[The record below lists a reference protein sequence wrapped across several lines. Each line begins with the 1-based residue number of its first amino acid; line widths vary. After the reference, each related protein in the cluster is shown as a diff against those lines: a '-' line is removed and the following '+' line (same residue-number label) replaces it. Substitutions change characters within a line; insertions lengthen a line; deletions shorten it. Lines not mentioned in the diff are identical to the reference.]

1 MTGRAAIHA
10 LFALFAW
17 LAMAA
22 PAAAQQVDF
31 AEVVARIEAGAEA
44 ALAAYDPA
52 EGADTSDAFSDLY
65 FDVFEA
71 SGMETAIGAASPGR
85 KTELEARFGT
95 VIGLA
100 GKGAPAAEVTAAW
113 TSLRDLLRQT
123 AEEQA
128 ATAGGTL
135 AAFVQAFLILLR
147 EGFEAMLVVGALIA
161 YLRRLGAADRLNV
174 VYGGVGIALV
184 ASAAAAWV
192 MSEVIKLS
200 GQGQEAVEGV
210 TMLIAAAVLVWVSH
224 WLFAKREAAK
234 WQGYVKAQIERAV
247 SNGQAF
253 SLGFAAFLAVF
264 REGAETVL
272 FYQALLAGAP
282 GEEMAILG
290 GFVAGAAALAVVYVL
305 MRVMSVRLPLGVFFG
320 GTAVLLYALAVIF
333 AGNGIL
339 ELQEARW
346 IEPTPVAGVPTI
358 PWLGVFPTVET
369 LVAQALVLS
378 LLVPVIGVWARRK
391 PGRSEAG

>member
-1 MTGRAAIHA
+1 MR
-10 LFALFAW
+10 LLLVLFAW
-17 LAMAA
+17 LAVAA
-22 PAAAQQVDF
+22 PAAAETRVDF
-31 AEVVARIEAGAEA
+31 AAVVAQIEAGADK

-52 EGADTSDAFSDLY
+52 DGFETSDAFSGLY

-71 SGMETAIGAASPGR
+71 SGMEAAVGAASASR

-95 VIGLA
+95 VIGLS
-100 GKGAPAAEVTAAW
+100 GKGAAPAEVAAAW
-113 TSLRDLLRQT
+113 ESLRQLLRQT
-123 AEEQA
+123 AQEQA
-128 ATAGGTL
+128 DAAGGSF
-135 AAFVQAFLILLR
+135 AAFLQAFLILLR
-147 EGFEAMLVVGALIA
+147 EGFEAMLVVGALVA

-184 ASAAAAWV
+184 ASIAAAWV

-200 GQGQEAVEGV
+200 GQGREAVEGV
-210 TMLIAAAVLVWVSH
+210 TMLIAAAVLAWVSH

-247 SNGQAF
+247 SSGQAF

-282 GEEMAILG
+282 GEEIAVFAGFMGGAVALG
-290 GFVAGAAALAVVYVL
+290 GVYVL
-305 MRVMSVRLPLGVFFG
+305 MRVMSVRLPLGLFFG

-333 AGNGIL
+333 AGNGVL

-346 IEPTPVAGVPTI
+346 IEPTPLAGIPTI

-369 LVAQALVLS
+369 LSAQGVL
-378 LLVPVIGVWARRK
+378 LLMLFPVLGVWARRRQ
-391 PGRSEAG
+391 GRSEVG